1 MVSAAAFAY
10 TLVAGAALLAL
21 WILARFAGFGPRTVA
36 WAIANLV
43 MAVVLLHLLPLPFAL
58 VEASGIPAALWV
70 QMFGI
75 ALPLFVYGFL
85 SGGWVTRAAI
95 GMLR

>member
-21 WILARFAGFGPRTVA
+21 WILARYSKLGPRTVG
-36 WAIANLV
+36 WAIGHLV
-43 MAVVLLHLLPLPFAL
+43 VAVVLLHLVTAPFAV
-58 VEASGIPAALWV
+58 VEAIGVPAAIWV

-75 ALPLFVYGFL
+75 ALPLLVYAFL

-95 GMLR
+95 SQLR

>member
-1 MVSAAAFAY
+1 MVSAAAFVY

-36 WAIANLV
+36 WAVAHVVI
-43 MAVVLLHLLPLPFAL
+43 AVVLLHLLPLPFAI
-58 VEASGIPAALWV
+58 VEASGIPATLWV
-70 QMFGI
+70 QMFGV
-75 ALPLFVYGFL
+75 ALPLLVYGFL

-95 GMLR
+95 EMLR